1 MHWEV
6 ERKFRVADVA
16 DVEQRL
22 ARLGAT
28 IEPPI
33 EQCDQYFAHPARDF
47 AKTDEALRIRSVGE
61 ENFLTYK
68 GPKVDATTKTRR
80 ELELPLMLGA
90 AAAADFAE
98 LLAALGFRP
107 VLEVR
112 KSRRTAS
119 VAWHGYHVEAALDD
133 VAGLGQFVELEL
145 QAAADGID
153 AASDALDSLAADLGL
168 SADERRSYLELLL
181 AAGGAVGGK

>member
-6 ERKFRVADVA
+6 ERKFRVADVG
-16 DVEQRL
+16 DIERRL

-47 AKTDEALRIRSVGE
+47 AQTDEALRIRRVGQQ
-61 ENFLTYK
+61 NFITYK
-68 GPKVDATTKTRR
+68 GPKIDATTKTRR
-80 ELELPLMLGA
+80 ELELPLAPGA
-90 AAAADFAE
+90 AAAHDFAE
-98 LLAALGFRP
+98 LLAALGFRA

-112 KSRRTAS
+112 KSRRTAN
-119 VAWHGYHVEAALDD
+119 ALWQRYHVEAALDE

-145 QAAADGID
+145 QADSDGVD
-153 AASDALDSLAADLGL
+153 AAREALASLAASLGL
-168 SADERRSYLELLL
+168 TADERRSYLELLL
-181 AAGGAVGGK
+181 AAGAGNQ